1 MHFYVSGLGTL
12 VGHLTKLSTSVKSSC
27 VVSLFPVAI
36 CRKRHFLQINTLEV
50 GKPYLSYAIYHLFSK
65 ELSQLRF
72 SFLTLS
78 FCLCCPRRYFQD
90 FENWRPLLFPV
101 SVKVEIHCKIV
112 PIFHGENWK
121 FQRLLQL
128 CRGYKRDLERQLA
141 CCIDYKVPTSSL

>member
-12 VGHLTKLSTSVKSSC
+12 IGHLTKLSTSVKSSC

-90 FENWRPLLFPV
+90 FENWRDKQQALALPSV
-101 SVKVEIHCKIV
+101 SEGGNSLQNCDHFSWRKLEI
-112 PIFHGENWK
+112 PETSTTL
-121 FQRLLQL
+121 QRIQTGF
-128 CRGYKRDLERQLA
+128 REAA
-141 CCIDYKVPTSSL
+141 CMLH